1 MFDVK
6 IVLSIK
12 EQMLTAIATLRV
24 HASEPYLLEKAIHN
38 LNSASSEENSI
49 MQSGMYLQQKGP
61 PPHAPTDFF
70 FLLSSFTCSAT
81 SFCYIIRFTALNTSC
96 LCIWCLKQQTN
107 AKQFTM

>member
-12 EQMLTAIATLRV
+12 EQMLTAIATLRA

-49 MQSGMYLQQKGP
+49 IQSGIYLQQKGP

-70 FLLSSFTCSAT
+70 FFYPALLVLQHLFVLLST
-81 SFCYIIRFTALNTSC
+81 SL
-96 LCIWCLKQQTN
+96 L
-107 AKQFTM
+107 

>member
-12 EQMLTAIATLRV
+12 EQMLTAIATLRA

-49 MQSGMYLQQKGP
+49 IQSGIYLQQKGP
-61 PPHAPTDFF
+61 PHTPPLIFF
-70 FLLSSFTCSAT
+70 PFIQLYLFCNIFLFYYPLRCSEHFLFMHLVLET
-81 SFCYIIRFTALNTSC
+81 
-96 LCIWCLKQQTN
+96 TN
-107 AKQFTM
+107 KR

>member
-12 EQMLTAIATLRV
+12 EQMLTAIATLRA

-49 MQSGMYLQQKGP
+49 IQSGIYLQQKGP
-61 PPHAPTDFF
+61 PHTPPLIF

-81 SFCYIIRFTALNTSC
+81 SFCSIIHFAALSTSC

-107 AKQFTM
+107 AKHFTT